1 MPSRSLGGK
10 KTVAI
15 SQFCQGVKRTAN
27 GIYLFIKRE
36 AVPTKE
42 YFSVLKR
49 NELSSQ
55 KRHRVTLNVY
65 S

>member
-36 AVPTKE
+36 AVPTKG

-49 NELSSQ
+49 NELSSHE
-55 KRHRVTLNVY
+55 KNREGP
-65 S
+65 

>member
-27 GIYLFIKRE
+27 GIYLFIKGE

-49 NELSSQ
+49 NELSSHE
-55 KRHRVTLNVY
+55 KNREGP
-65 S
+65 

>member
-36 AVPTKE
+36 AVPIKE

-49 NELSSQ
+49 NELSSHE
-55 KRHRVTLNVY
+55 KSREGP
-65 S
+65 